1 MLDAPGAHMI
11 EREGADNAGISP
23 DERGRRRLIVLR
35 AGAISQDV
43 LREQFESV
51 GGRVLAME
59 QGYV

>member
-1 MLDAPGAHMI
+1 MI

-35 AGAISQDV
+35 AVTGAISQDV